1 MGDNIRPKRLRN
13 IMQYF
18 DLPEDD
24 VDDDPFWEPSSYLSK
39 KTKTSQQRIPAS
51 NGTKKEVSTND
62 ELTKKEETT
71 EDGLV
76 IPSDSN
82 SNSDAKD
89 SNSRTD
95 EKVKFKTAKRNK
107 YVKGSTRL
115 KLMQEFDKQQFITKN
130 EANRIS
136 KKLNIGLKGRAIYK
150 FYANTRQNALE
161 KYKLGLTAELP
172 CQMAKIENFFKN
184 CSDPTEEEWQSCKED
199 VKVDTYQLNSHF
211 LALYNWES
219 KLGRPVLQR
228 TSNDRRHLLS
238 TVEKNDVIVDNEH
251 RPCALGPAVSFIPDS
266 GAPDGFDLAWNQI
279 YTEELNALTSANE
292 ELFMRTVF
300 LLMHH
305 SVARYNQN
313 QGEDGKIGLIP
324 IEWST
329 RILVDGKCEETDLK
343 NNTFFWSLD
352 INICLLPFHFN
363 DHYILVKLNI
373 SANKADLYDSLPAG
387 KENPK
392 IPGKI
397 KKAVWIIANALGMNE
412 PRIRRQLCNFQKDS
426 HSCGVFAVA
435 NCEEICG
442 LKRTNLSSS
451 RELNEKREKFKEQIL
466 NALKSGEY
474 YMDPD
479 AV

>member
-1 MGDNIRPKRLRN
+1 MGDNIRTKRLGN
-13 IMQYF
+13 VWQYF
-18 DLPEDD
+18 DLSEDE
-24 VDDDPFWEPSSYLSK
+24 VDSDPTWKPSSYLSK
-39 KTKTSQQRIPAS
+39 KTNIIQQRVPAM
-51 NGTKKEVSTND
+51 NGTKKEVSNSD
-62 ELTKKEETT
+62 EFTKQEETAENELFT
-71 EDGLV
+71 PINFNSIKMV
-76 IPSDSN
+76 NDS
-82 SNSDAKD
+82 K
-89 SNSRTD
+89 TPLD
-95 EKVKFKTAKRNK
+95 EKITAKRNK

-115 KLMQEFDKQQFITKN
+115 KLMQEFDKKQFITKN

-150 FYANTRQNALE
+150 FYANARQNALE
-161 KYKLGLTAELP
+161 QYKLGITAELP
-172 CQMAKIENFFKN
+172 CQMTKIENFFKN
-184 CSDPTEEEWQSCKED
+184 SSDPTEEEWQSCIKEAR
-199 VKVDTYQLNSHF
+199 VNTYQ
-211 LALYNWES
+211 
-219 KLGRPVLQR
+219 
-228 TSNDRRHLLS
+228 
-238 TVEKNDVIVDNEH
+238 
-251 RPCALGPAVSFIPDS
+251 GPAVSFVPDS

-279 YTEELNALTSANE
+279 YNEELNALTSFKE

-300 LLMHH
+300 LLMHY

-313 QGEDGKIGLIP
+313 PGNDGRIGLIP

-329 RILVDGKCEETDLK
+329 RILMDSKCEENDLK
-343 NNTFFWSLD
+343 KNTFFWSLD

-373 SANKADLYDSLPAG
+373 SANKADLFDSLPTG

-392 IPGKI
+392 VPGKI
-397 KKAVWIIANALGMNE
+397 KKAIWVIANALGMNE

-442 LKRTNLSSS
+442 LKRTNLSSN
-451 RELNEKREKFKEQIL
+451 RELNEKREKFKQQIL
-466 NALKSGEY
+466 GALNSGEY

>member
-1 MGDNIRPKRLRN
+1 MGDNIRTKRLGN
-13 IMQYF
+13 VWQYF
-18 DLPEDD
+18 DLSEDE
-24 VDDDPFWEPSSYLSK
+24 VDSDPTWKPSSYLSK
-39 KTKTSQQRIPAS
+39 KTNIIQQRVPAM
-51 NGTKKEVSTND
+51 NGTKKEVSNSD
-62 ELTKKEETT
+62 EFTKQEETAENELFT
-71 EDGLV
+71 PINFNSIKMV
-76 IPSDSN
+76 NDS
-82 SNSDAKD
+82 K
-89 SNSRTD
+89 TPLD
-95 EKVKFKTAKRNK
+95 EKITAKRNK

-115 KLMQEFDKQQFITKN
+115 KLMQEFDKKQFITKN

-150 FYANTRQNALE
+150 FYANARQNALE
-161 KYKLGLTAELP
+161 KYKLGITAELP
-172 CQMAKIENFFKN
+172 CQMTKIENFFKN
-184 CSDPTEEEWQSCKED
+184 SSDPTEEEWQSCIKEAR
-199 VKVDTYQLNSHF
+199 VNAYQLNSHF

-219 KLGRPVLQR
+219 KLGRSVPLR
-228 TSNDRRHLLS
+228 TSTHRRILLS
-238 TVEKNDVIVDNEH
+238 TLEKNDVIVDNDNMVND
-251 RPCALGPAVSFIPDS
+251 LGPAVSFVPDS

-279 YTEELNALTSANE
+279 YNEELNALTSVKE

-300 LLMHH
+300 LLMHY

-313 QGEDGKIGLIP
+313 PGNDGRIGLIP

-329 RILVDGKCEETDLK
+329 RILMDGKCEENDLK
-343 NNTFFWSLD
+343 KNTFFWSLD

-373 SANKADLYDSLPAG
+373 SANKADLFDSLPTG

-392 IPGKI
+392 VPGKI
-397 KKAVWIIANALGMNE
+397 KKAIWVIANALGMNE

-442 LKRTNLSSS
+442 LKRTNLSSN
-451 RELNEKREKFKEQIL
+451 RELNEKREKFKQQIL
-466 NALKSGEY
+466 GALNSGEY